1 MTTKR
6 NTLSNNDADGQY
18 IGWERRGLV
27 KEEGEGRRQ
36 S

>member
-6 NTLSNNDADGQY
+6 NTLSNNGADGQY
-18 IGWERRGLV
+18 IGWVRRWLV